1 MTWAHNTRGVAGWR
15 RADEPSQDTGSLA
28 NSGIV
33 FEGLGEDSQ
42 RLFQHTFGTHPQ
54 TFPKELKRDFFHN
67 WLGGL
72 LGVCSRGV
80 L

>member
-1 MTWAHNTRGVAGWR
+1 MWQDG
-15 RADEPSQDTGSLA
+15 DEPTSQARILA
-28 NSGIV
+28 RSRYSGIV

-42 RLFQHTFGTHPQ
+42 RSFQHTFGTHPQ
-54 TFPKELKRDFFHN
+54 TFPKGLKRDFFHN